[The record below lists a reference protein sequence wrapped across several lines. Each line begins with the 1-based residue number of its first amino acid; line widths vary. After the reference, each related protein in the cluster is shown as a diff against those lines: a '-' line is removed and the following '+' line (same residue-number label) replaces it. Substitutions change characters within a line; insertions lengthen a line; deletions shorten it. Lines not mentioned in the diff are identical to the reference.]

1 MEYANSWAVDGHK
14 TLNTPYDSGI
24 ILCND
29 REALIAALH
38 MSGGYIIKG
47 KQRDGM
53 YFTPEMSRRARII
66 ELWATIKYLGKEG
79 IDQMVYGLHERAKQ
93 FAELLHQAEGF
104 NVLNEVVFNQVIAQC
119 ESDEMTEQVMNEI
132 QNLRECWVGGSVW
145 EGRKIIRISICSWQ
159 TTEDD
164 VVRSV
169 NSFVQA
175 YKNVKESM

>member
-1 MEYANSWAVDGHK
+1 
-14 TLNTPYDSGI
+14 
-24 ILCND
+24 
-29 REALIAALH
+29 
-38 MSGGYIIKG
+38 
-47 KQRDGM
+47 
-53 YFTPEMSRRARII
+53 
-66 ELWATIKYLGKEG
+66 
-79 IDQMVYGLHERAKQ
+79 
-93 FAELLHQAEGF
+93 
-104 NVLNEVVFNQVIAQC
+104 
-119 ESDEMTEQVMNEI
+119 MTEQVMNEI